1 MPRFRAV
8 ICACFG
14 ALSLAACSSTPLGR
28 DVIAQAN
35 PDGRIAFDIVKLDD
49 AVLATLLAH
58 PPTAFPERFKQAAPP
73 PALKIGPGDLVSVVI
88 FESAS
93 NGLFGESL
101 TEISLPPGAVA
112 RRLLTRGTPP
122 LGDVAGALQQLST
135 PLELSARL
143 SGDFAGQRINPL
155 LPDAAAI
162 PGGAPGQA
170 AAGSLGQFPGGGA
183 GQIPAGAADAGAALV
198 AGGLLAQGLAGQV
211 AGQPLAIG
219 PLLPGAGARDGGG
232 AADEQRTQRRPA
244 TENAD
249 TRNLETLLEA
259 AVQTGR
265 PGTRIPDQQVGSDGG
280 LSIPYAGRIV
290 AAGHTPEEVARLI
303 EQRLAGKAVE
313 PQAIVA
319 VRRNLANSVSV
330 AGEVIRGARVPLP
343 PGGLRLLEVIAAAGG
358 ARAAVHETFVRLSR
372 GGATATVPLATLVAH
387 PDQDIFA
394 QPGDVLT
401 LVRQPQTFSV
411 FGATGKNSAITFSS
425 DKLSLTEAL
434 AKAGGLLDDRADAS
448 AVFLFRYE
456 PVNLVRALGQPV
468 ATDAPPGVSPVVYRL
483 DLREA
488 KSYLLARRFPVRD
501 KDIIFVADSESRPV
515 YRFFNALSNIV
526 GPVETVILT
535 CANSKC

>member
-1 MPRFRAV
+1 LPWFRAV
-8 ICACFG
+8 ICAG
-14 ALSLAACSSTPLGR
+14 LVVLSLAACSSTPLGR

-58 PPTAFPERFKQAAPP
+58 PPAAFPERFKQAAPP

-112 RRLLTRGTPP
+112 RRALTPATPP
-122 LGDVAGALQQLST
+122 LGNVAAALAQLST

-143 SGDFAGQRINPL
+143 SGDFATQRLNPL
-155 LPDAAAI
+155 LPDLGAL
-162 PGGAPGQA
+162 PGGVTGQA
-170 AAGSLGQFPGGGA
+170 PGGGL
-183 GQIPAGAADAGAALV
+183 GQLPAGAEALASV
-198 AGGLLAQGLAGQV
+198 AAGGALAQGLAGV
-211 AGQPLAIG
+211 APQQSLAPG
-219 PLLPGAGARDGGG
+219 SLPAGMGAPNQ
-232 AADEQRTQRRPA
+232 AAPDEQLARRRLA

-249 TRNLETLLEA
+249 SRNLEALLEA

-280 LSIPYAGRIV
+280 ISVPYAGRIA
-290 AAGHTPEEVARLI
+290 AAGHTPEEVARTI
-303 EQRLAGKAVE
+303 EQRLGPKALD
-313 PQAIVA
+313 PQAVVA
-319 VRRNLANSVSV
+319 VRRNRANSVSV
-330 AGEVIRGARVPLP
+330 TGEVIRGAQVPLS
-343 PGGLRLLEVIAAAGG
+343 PGGLRLLQVIAVAGG
-358 ARAAVHETFVRLSR
+358 ARAPVHETFVRLSR
-372 GGATATVPLATLVAH
+372 GGATATVPLATLVAN

-394 QPGDVLT
+394 EPGDVLT

-411 FGATGKNSAITFSS
+411 FGATGKNSAITFNSE
-425 DKLSLTEAL
+425 KLSLTEAL
-434 AKAGGLLDDRADAS
+434 AKAGGLLDDRADPS

-456 PVNLVRALGQPV
+456 PVNVVRALGQPI

-515 YRFFNALSNIV
+515 YRFFSALSNIV

-535 CANSKC
+535 CANSSC

>member
-1 MPRFRAV
+1 MPWFRAV
-8 ICACFG
+8 ICACLG
-14 ALSLAACSSTPLGR
+14 ALSLAACSSSPLGR

-58 PPTAFPERFKQAAPP
+58 PPAAFPERFKQAAPP

-101 TEISLPPGAVA
+101 TEISLPPGAVT
-112 RRLLTRGTPP
+112 RRALTPATPP
-122 LGDVAGALQQLST
+122 LGNVAAALAQLST

-143 SGDFAGQRINPL
+143 SGDFGTQRLNPL
-155 LPDAAAI
+155 LPDLGTL
-162 PGGAPGQA
+162 PGGVTGQV
-170 AAGSLGQFPGGGA
+170 PGGGV
-183 GQIPAGAADAGAALV
+183 GQLSAGAEALAPLA
-198 AGGLLAQGLAGQV
+198 AGGALAQGLAGLAPQQSLSGSLS
-211 AGQPLAIG
+211 AGIG
-219 PLLPGAGARDGGG
+219 APAGA
-232 AADEQRTQRRPA
+232 AAGEQPARRPA
-244 TENAD
+244 LENPD
-249 TRNLETLLEA
+249 SRNLEALLEA
-259 AVQTGR
+259 AVQSGR

-280 LSIPYAGRIV
+280 ISVPYAGRIA
-290 AAGHTPEEVARLI
+290 AAGHTPEEVARMI
-303 EQRLAGKAVE
+303 EQRLGPKALD

-319 VRRNLANSVSV
+319 VRRNRANSVSV
-330 AGEVIRGARVPLP
+330 TGEVIRGAQVPLS
-343 PGGLRLLEVIAAAGG
+343 PGGLRLLQVIASAGG
-358 ARAAVHETFVRLSR
+358 ARAPVHETFVRLSR
-372 GGATATVPLATLVAH
+372 GGATATVPLATLVAN

-394 QPGDVLT
+394 EPGDVLT

-411 FGATGKNSAITFSS
+411 FGATGKNSAITFNSE
-425 DKLSLTEAL
+425 KLSLTEAL

-515 YRFFNALSNIV
+515 YRFFSALSNIV

-535 CANSKC
+535 CANSSC